1 MNFLSN
7 ILVKAG
13 LTVENGTNLATVSGN
28 VGIGTV
34 TPNAKLEVNGD
45 IITNGISNYGE
56 QYNESY
62 STNFTNGE
70 FAAFIYRKYTPTTL
84 RNNLNTYNTRFLMHY
99 DLTSASYTGGSGL
112 NATMVQSQMTI
123 SGNATTKATQPFTGF
138 SSTLFTPSATA
149 AMNISEFTHFRM
161 RLIDSGVAGCV
172 IDRVYGLFI
181 AQQKGIT
188 NYTITNSW
196 GIYQEGSADN
206 NYFNGNIGVGT
217 LTPSFKLDV
226 SGDGRFSSNLR
237 VGSTTSNTSHILS
250 TGNESIA
257 WTSSSFA
264 VGSAIPIRTVIIN
277 PVSSYTNLTGNRNT
291 FIGYSAGKDVTS
303 GGNNTFIGN
312 NAGEG
317 VTTGIGNVI
326 IIGQGATTPGLPAG
340 TEKSV
345 TLATE
350 YRGLDASSMPVNRYA
365 FIGGG
370 FQASVAIRDFY
381 FGQMPFTPE
390 AGISNT
396 HITFYSPSGLGTNI
410 SGSNFTIAAG
420 RGTGNGTPADIIFS
434 TSTAVASGTTLQ
446 TLSNR
451 VWIKGG
457 TGDVVIGGSGVDD
470 ASAALIVNSTTQ
482 GFLMPRMTSTQKNAI
497 ATPTTGLMVYD
508 STNTAPS
515 YYNGTSW
522 VNLGTGG
529 VIDGDKGDITV
540 SGSGSVWTIDSTAV
554 TYSKIQNVA
563 ANSFLA
569 NATGSSATVQEI
581 ATNRIPLFASAITGT
596 PSAST
601 FLRGDGSWQ
610 AVSGSGTVTTISVV
624 SANGFAGTVA
634 NATTTPAITLTTTI
648 TGLLKG
654 NGISISAAVAGT
666 DFQSPISLTTTGSSG
681 AATFSSN
688 TLNIPTYTLSGLG
701 GQPLATN
708 LTSLAGLT
716 FISTSFVKMTAAG
729 TFSLDTNTYLT
740 SNQTITLSGD
750 VSGSGATSIST
761 TIGNNVVT
769 NAKLSQVATATFKG
783 RTTAGT
789 GNVEDL
795 SGTQAT
801 ALLDNFTSTLKG
813 LVPASGGGTTNFL
826 RADGTF
832 ASTIVSLNGLTSSSQ
847 TFANDTNV
855 TITSATSTHT
865 IGWSGQL
872 SIARGGTGAS
882 TKSAAYDALN
892 PMTTLG
898 DMIYEGIGPTAVRLA
913 GNTTTTKQFLT
924 QTGTGTVSAAPAW
937 GTILGADVPNFTS
950 TLSGTVPA
958 SGGGTTNFLRADG
971 TWAAPSGGGITSLNG
986 LTAATQTF
994 GTGNTGTDVNWSSAT
1009 STHTLNI
1016 PNASSTNTRGLI
1028 TNGSQTIGGDKIIL
1042 GSSSASSG
1050 TFALIV
1056 WQANTTSILQCRN
1069 DGTVLIN
1076 GTIRTVAAATFTL
1089 QGQNTTNAVTI
1100 SHVSNLVGTAAS
1112 TGVGNTIGCS
1122 GNTGSSDIALQS
1134 ITGTVNM
1141 TTGNTSLVRGLFI
1154 NPTLTSVA
1162 GTYRGLDIVAA
1173 SAAGNTL
1180 MILRNATTTVLDV
1193 RSDSKIGFFNAAPVV
1208 QPTTGTTAGAF
1219 VQNTGTAVND
1229 SSTFSGYTI
1238 GSAIAALRNLGLL
1251 A

>member
-34 TPNAKLEVNGD
+34 TPNAKLEVNGN
-45 IITNGISNYGE
+45 IITQGLENQRQANF
-56 QYNESY
+56 QYY
-62 STNFTNGE
+62 STNFVNGE
-70 FAAFIYRKYTPTTL
+70 FGTYLFTKYTPTTV
-84 RNNLNTYNTRFLMHY
+84 RNNISSYNLWSSVWY
-99 DLTSASYTGGSGL
+99 DFTSASYTTSVTDRIAASIWCNVL
-112 NATMVQSQMTI
+112 I
-123 SGNATTKATQPFTGF
+123 SGNSTTKATQQISNIALGVTSFGT
-138 SSTLFTPSATA
+138 STPINLLDYRFIDINRLS
-149 AMNISEFTHFRM
+149 NDGISGH
-161 RLIDSGVAGCV
+161 V
-172 IDRVYGLFI
+172 IDNIYGLRI
-181 AQQKGIT
+181 RGLKGT
-188 NYTITNSW
+188 SGFTITNGW
-196 GIYQEGSADN
+196 GVYQEGSADN

-497 ATPTTGLMVYD
+497 GTPTTGLMVYD

-529 VIDGDKGDITV
+529 VTDGDKGDITV
-540 SGSGSVWTIDSTAV
+540 SGSGSVWAIDSTAV

-610 AVSGSGTVTTISVV
+610 AVSGTGTVTSVTV
-624 SANGFAGTVA
+624 VAANGFSGAVS
-634 NATTTPAITLTTTI
+634 NPTTTPDIAISI
-648 TGLLKG
+648 TVTGMLKG
-654 NGISISAAVAGT
+654 NSSAISAATAGV
-666 DFQSPISLTTTGSSG
+666 DYQLPISLTTTGSSG
-681 AATFSSN
+681 AATFISN
-688 TLNIPTYTLSGLG
+688 TLNVPNYTLSGLG
-701 GQPLATN
+701 GVPTTRS
-708 LTSLAGLT
+708 LTING
-716 FISTSFVKMTAAG
+716 TSF
-729 TFSLDTNTYLT
+729 
-740 SNQTITLSGD
+740 
-750 VSGSGATSIST
+750 
-761 TIGNNVVT
+761 
-769 NAKLSQVATATFKG
+769 
-783 RTTAGT
+783 
-789 GNVEDL
+789 DL
-795 SGTQAT
+795 S
-801 ALLDNFTSTLKG
+801 
-813 LVPASGGGTTNFL
+813 
-826 RADGTF
+826 ADR
-832 ASTIVSLNGLTSSSQ
+832 SWTISAITSLNGLTAATQ

-898 DMIYEGIGPTAVRLA
+898 DMIYEGTGPTAVRLA

-971 TWAAPSGGGITSLNG
+971 TWAAPAGGGGGITTLNT

-994 GTGNTGTDVNWSSAT
+994 AVGTSGTDFNISSTT
-1009 STHTLNI
+1009 STHTFNI
-1016 PNASSTNTRGLI
+1016 PDASTANRGLI
-1028 TNGSQTIGGDKIIL
+1028 TAGSQTIGGEKIIRGTTTTAAVYAL
-1042 GSSSASSG
+1042 TIQDSAS
-1050 TFALIV
+1050 
-1056 WQANTTSILQCRN
+1056 
-1069 DGTVLIN
+1069 
-1076 GTIRTVAAATFTL
+1076 
-1089 QGQNTTNAVTI
+1089 AVGLR
-1100 SHVSNLVGTAAS
+1100 VSNTGVVQIKQFLQPVGTTTLAIQGNNNTGVINLSTSTALSSGGVGVTNDIGVTAS
-1112 TGVGNTIGCS
+1112 TGSGDITI
-1122 GNTGSSDIALQS
+1122 QR
-1134 ITGTVNM
+1134 ITGTLN
-1141 TTGNTSLVRGLFI
+1141 TTGTNTSLIRSLFI
-1154 NPTLTSVA
+1154 NNTFTSVA
-1162 GTYRGLDIVAA
+1162 GTYRGLDILAA
-1173 SAAGNTL
+1173 SAVGNTL

-1193 RSDSKIGFFNAAPVV
+1193 RSDSKIGFFAAAPVV